1 MIQNPYAGKFIVFE
15 GLDGSGSTTQSD
27 KLNRFMRAQKQ
38 RSHLTKEPTNYLI
51 GGLIRSWLS
60 GDWSSSAVCLQLL
73 FTSDRAHHLEK
84 EIIPLLEKG
93 VHVISDRYFL
103 STMAYGALE
112 IPDKQWLV
120 DVNRHFIQPDLTILL
135 KVSSAVCIKRML
147 AARHSLEL
155 FEKEQELA
163 KVWRNYLYFSRELP
177 NIVIVDGEQS
187 EDFVFEDIKKAVVPL
202 ISPRVK

>member
-27 KLNRFMRAQKQ
+27 KLHRFLRAQKQ

-120 DVNRHFIQPDLTILL
+120 DINRHFIQPDLTILL
-135 KVSSAVCIKRML
+135 KVSSSVCIKRML

-163 KVWRNYLYFSRELP
+163 RVWRNYLYFARELP

-187 EDFVFEDIKKAVVPL
+187 EEVVFEDIKKAVVLL